1 MRMDTTELQRT
12 VAAMV
17 RAPKGLLAA
26 DESGPT
32 IAKRFASIGLE
43 STEAH
48 RRAWRNL
55 LLTAP
60 GLPEAVSGVILH
72 EETLGQ
78 QADDGTP
85 FSRVLEERGIVPG
98 IKVDMGKL
106 PLANAPGDEI
116 TEGLDGLGK
125 RLQRYR
131 EQGARFAKWR
141 AVYNVSPTLPS
152 RLAVKE
158 NAHAL
163 ARYAAICQ
171 NEGFVPIVEPEVL
184 IDGEH
189 TIERC
194 REVTEQVLHAVFH
207 ALHRQRVVLEC
218 MLLKPSMVLPG
229 KRNAK
234 ASPAEVAQ
242 HTVEVLRRTVPA
254 AVPGIFFLS
263 GGQTP
268 EEATANLDAMNRL
281 GAQPWVLSFSYAR
294 ALQEPALDAWRG
306 DPANAATAQRALAH
320 RARMNARAREGR
332 YEPAM
337 ESEAGR

>member
-1 MRMDTTELQRT
+1 MDTTELQRT
-12 VAAMV
+12 VAALV
-17 RAPKGLLAA
+17 QEPKGLLAA
-26 DESGPT
+26 DESNPT

-43 STEAH
+43 STEAN
-48 RRAWRNL
+48 RRAWRDVL
-55 LLTAP
+55 LGAP
-60 GLPEAVSGVILH
+60 GLSEAVSGIILY

-78 QADDGTP
+78 QAADGTSFP
-85 FSRVLEERGIVPG
+85 QLLVQRGIVAG
-98 IKVDMGKL
+98 VKVDLGKV
-106 PLANAPGDEI
+106 PLANSLGDEV
-116 TEGLDGLGK
+116 TEGLDGLAK

-131 EQGARFAKWR
+131 AQGARFAKWR
-141 AVYNVSPTLPS
+141 AVYNVSPTLPGQ
-152 RLAVKE
+152 LAVKE

-171 NEGFVPIVEPEVL
+171 NAGFVPIVEPEVL
-184 IDGEH
+184 IDGDH

-229 KRNAK
+229 KRGPNAP
-234 ASPAEVAQ
+234 PAEVAQ
-242 HTVEVLRRTVPA
+242 HTVAVLRRTVPA

-263 GGQTP
+263 GGQSP

-281 GAQPWVLSFSYAR
+281 GAHPWVLSFSYAR
-294 ALQEPALDAWRG
+294 ALQEPALAAWRG
-306 DPANAATAQRALAH
+306 DPANTAAAQRALVH

-332 YEPAM
+332 YEPEM
-337 ESEAGR
+337 ENEAAH

>member
-1 MRMDTTELQRT
+1 MDTTQLQRT

-17 RAPKGLLAA
+17 QAPKGLLAA
-26 DESGPT
+26 DESNPT
-32 IAKRFASIGLE
+32 IARRFASIGLDSNE
-43 STEAH
+43 QN
-48 RRAWRNL
+48 RRAWRDV

-60 GLPEAVSGVILH
+60 ALADSVSGVILY

-85 FSRVLEERGIVPG
+85 FPKLLEQRGIVPG
-98 IKVDMGKL
+98 VKVDKGKV
-106 PLANAPGDEI
+106 PLANAPGDEV
-116 TEGLDGLGK
+116 TEGLDGLAG

-184 IDGEH
+184 IDGDH

-194 REVTEQVLHAVFH
+194 REVTEQVLRAVFH
-207 ALHRQRVVLEC
+207 ALDRQRVVLEA

-229 KRNAK
+229 KGGERATPE
-234 ASPAEVAQ
+234 AVAQ
-242 HTVEVLRRTVPA
+242 HTVAVLRRTVPA
-254 AVPGIFFLS
+254 AVPGVFFLS
-263 GGQTP
+263 GGQSP
-268 EEATANLDAMNRL
+268 EEATANLAAMNRL
-281 GAQPWVLSFSYAR
+281 GPQPWVLSFSYAR
-294 ALQEPALDAWRG
+294 ALQEPALAAWRG
-306 DPANAATAQRALAH
+306 DAANAVAAQQALVH

-332 YEPAM
+332 YQPAM
-337 ESEAGR
+337 ENEAGR

>member
-1 MRMDTTELQRT
+1 MEIAELQRT
-12 VAAMV
+12 VASLV
-17 RAPKGLLAA
+17 QAPKGLLAA
-26 DESGPT
+26 DESNPT

-43 STEAH
+43 STEEN
-48 RRAWRNL
+48 RRAWRNVL
-55 LLTAP
+55 LAAP
-60 GLPEAVSGVILH
+60 GLAEAVSGVILY

-78 QADDGTP
+78 RADDGTP
-85 FSRVLEERGIVPG
+85 FPQLLEQRGIVPG
-98 IKVDMGKL
+98 IKVDAGKIA
-106 PLANAPGDEI
+106 LANAPGDEI
-116 TEGLDGLGK
+116 TEGLDGLAK

-131 EQGARFAKWR
+131 AQGARFAKWR

-152 RLAVKE
+152 RLAVKA

-163 ARYAAICQ
+163 ARYAAVCQ

-184 IDGEH
+184 IDGDH

-194 REVTEQVLHAVFH
+194 SEVTGQVLHAVFH

-229 KRNAK
+229 KRGAR
-234 ASPAEVAQ
+234 AAPGEVAR
-242 HTVEVLRRTVPA
+242 HTVAVLRRTVPA
-254 AVPGIFFLS
+254 AVPGVFFLS

-281 GAQPWVLSFSYAR
+281 GPQPWVLGFSYAR
-294 ALQEPALDAWRG
+294 ALQEPALAAWRG
-306 DPANAATAQRALAH
+306 DAANAKAAQDALVH

-337 ESEAGR
+337 ENGAAH

>member
-1 MRMDTTELQRT
+1 MEIAELQRT
-12 VAAMV
+12 VASLV
-17 RAPKGLLAA
+17 QAPKGLLAA
-26 DESGPT
+26 DESHPT

-43 STEAH
+43 STEEN
-48 RRAWRNL
+48 RRAWRNVL
-55 LLTAP
+55 LAAP
-60 GLPEAVSGVILH
+60 GLAEVVSGVILY

-78 QADDGTP
+78 RADDGTP
-85 FSRVLEERGIVPG
+85 FAQLLEQRGIVPG
-98 IKVDMGKL
+98 VKVDAGKIA
-106 PLANAPGDEI
+106 LANAPGDEI
-116 TEGLDGLGK
+116 TEGLDALAK

-131 EQGARFAKWR
+131 AQGARFAKWR

-152 RLAVKE
+152 RLAVKA

-184 IDGEH
+184 IDGDH

-194 REVTEQVLHAVFH
+194 SEVTEQVLHAVFH
-207 ALHRQRVVLEC
+207 ALHRQRVVFEC

-229 KRNAK
+229 KRGAK
-234 ASPAEVAQ
+234 AAPAEVAR
-242 HTVEVLRRTVPA
+242 HTIAVLRRTVPA
-254 AVPGIFFLS
+254 AVPGVFFLS

-268 EEATANLDAMNRL
+268 GEATANLDAMNRL
-281 GAQPWVLSFSYAR
+281 GPQPWVLSFSYAR
-294 ALQEPALDAWRG
+294 ALQEPALAAWRG
-306 DPANAATAQRALAH
+306 DAANAKAAQDALVH

-337 ESEAGR
+337 ENGAGH

>member
-1 MRMDTTELQRT
+1 MDTTELRRT
-12 VAAMV
+12 VAALV
-17 RAPKGLLAA
+17 QAPKGLLAA
-26 DESGPT
+26 DESNPT

-43 STEAH
+43 STEAN
-48 RRAWRNL
+48 RRAWRDVL
-55 LLTAP
+55 LGAS
-60 GLPEAVSGVILH
+60 GLSDAVSGVILY

-78 QADDGTP
+78 QAADGTP
-85 FSRVLEERGIVPG
+85 FPQLLVQRGIVAG
-98 IKVDMGKL
+98 VKVDLGKV

-116 TEGLDGLGK
+116 TEGLDGLAK

-131 EQGARFAKWR
+131 GQGARFAKWR
-141 AVYNVSPTLPS
+141 AVYNVSPMLPS

-171 NEGFVPIVEPEVL
+171 DEGFVPIVEPEVL

-229 KRNAK
+229 KRSPS

-242 HTVEVLRRTVPA
+242 HTVAVLRRTVPA

-263 GGQTP
+263 GGQSP

-281 GAQPWVLSFSYAR
+281 GAHPWVLSFSYAR
-294 ALQEPALDAWRG
+294 ALQEPALAAWRG
-306 DPANAATAQRALAH
+306 DPANAGAAQRALMH

-332 YEPAM
+332 YEPEM
-337 ESEAGR
+337 ENEAGN

>member
-1 MRMDTTELQRT
+1 MDTTQLQRT

-17 RAPKGLLAA
+17 QAPKGLLAA
-26 DESGPT
+26 DESNPT
-32 IAKRFASIGLE
+32 IAKRFASIGVE
-43 STEAH
+43 STEEN
-48 RRAWRNL
+48 RRAWRDVL
-55 LLTAP
+55 LGAP
-60 GLPEAVSGVILH
+60 ELSEAVSGVILY

-78 QADDGTP
+78 QSGDGTP
-85 FSRVLEERGIVPG
+85 FPQLLEQRGIVPG
-98 IKVDMGKL
+98 IKVDRGKV

-116 TEGLDGLGK
+116 TEGLDGLVK

-141 AVYNVSPTLPS
+141 AVYNVSPMLPG

-171 NEGFVPIVEPEVL
+171 QEGFVPIVEPEVL
-184 IDGEH
+184 IDGDH

-194 REVTEQVLHAVFH
+194 SEVTEQVLHAVFH
-207 ALHRQRVVLEC
+207 ALHRQRVALEA

-229 KRNAK
+229 KGSAK
-234 ASPAEVAQ
+234 ASPETVAR
-242 HTVEVLRRTVPA
+242 HTIAVLRRTVPA
-254 AVPGIFFLS
+254 AVPGVFFLS

-281 GAQPWVLSFSYAR
+281 GPQPWVLSFSYAR
-294 ALQEPALDAWRG
+294 ALQEPALAAWRG
-306 DPANAATAQRALAH
+306 DPANAAAARRALIH

-337 ESEAGR
+337 ESEAAR